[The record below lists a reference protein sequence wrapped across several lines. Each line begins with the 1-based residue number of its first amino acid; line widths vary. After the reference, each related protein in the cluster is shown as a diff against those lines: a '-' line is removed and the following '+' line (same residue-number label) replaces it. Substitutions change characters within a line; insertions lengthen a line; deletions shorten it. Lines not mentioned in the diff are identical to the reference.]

1 MRTFNFIAS
10 SMFLDIISIVKLQFN
25 VTWAINECDTLI
37 IKHAYLKW
45 PKKIKIKIKNN
56 KHESFDYHS
65 LT

>member
-1 MRTFNFIAS
+1 MAS

-25 VTWAINECDTLI
+25 VIWTINECDTLI

-45 PKKIKIKIKNN
+45 QKKIKIKNN

>member
-1 MRTFNFIAS
+1 MAS

-45 PKKIKIKIKNN
+45 QKKN
-56 KHESFDYHS
+56 
-65 LT
+65 

>member
-1 MRTFNFIAS
+1 MAS

-45 PKKIKIKIKNN
+45 QKKKLKLKTINMNHLNI
-56 KHESFDYHS
+56 
-65 LT
+65 TV